1 VDDLLLYA
9 IKSVLNSGNF
19 NSPYDFMSNVITI
32 ATVMCENDEW
42 FEYFP
47 KNMDELTEILET
59 NNLLQEYNVKLY
71 RNYM

>member
-1 VDDLLLYA
+1 
-9 IKSVLNSGNF
+9 
-19 NSPYDFMSNVITI
+19 MSAVIRI

-42 FEYFP
+42 FAYFP
-47 KNMDELTEILET
+47 KNMEELMKILET